1 MSERLKAMLDEADRS
16 GFAMAISAG
25 RVDRRALVDEMLSRV
40 GRGAELT
47 IVTWTIGLAD
57 CLWLEEQVTSG
68 RVGTLRVVADVN
80 TRSKTP
86 ERYEPLARFGQVI
99 DVGDVHAKASIV
111 KSADGAHVYV
121 EVTSANLNQNRR
133 AESWAIST
141 SHAVADVVLRDLDAV
156 KRLGRFDPSEA
167 CESSESDDWSELAGL
182 FDA

>member
-1 MSERLKAMLDEADRS
+1 MLDEADRT

-25 RVDRRALVDEMLSRV
+25 RVDRRALVDEMLSRI
-40 GRGAELT
+40 GHGAELT

-68 RVGTLRVVADVN
+68 RVGALRIVADVN

-86 ERYEPLARFGQVI
+86 ERYEPLARLGQVI

-111 KSADGAHVYV
+111 KSADGSRVYV

-141 SHAVADVVLRDLDAV
+141 SASTAASILRDLEAV
-156 KRLGRFDPSEA
+156 KRLGRFDTSEA
-167 CESSESDDWSELAGL
+167 CGATEADEWSELAGL